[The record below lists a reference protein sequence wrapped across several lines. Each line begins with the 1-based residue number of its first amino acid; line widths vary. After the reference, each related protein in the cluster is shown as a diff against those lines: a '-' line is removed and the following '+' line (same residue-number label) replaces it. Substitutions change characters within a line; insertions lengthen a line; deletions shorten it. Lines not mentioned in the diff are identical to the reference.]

1 MSKVLLLY
9 VESIS
14 FILFY
19 LKINFRTKSFLSFFT
34 SNMHS
39 FSTTS
44 RRKNLIHFGVYIH
57 TNPKKFEKK
66 VAKIGRIITLLYFCC
81 VMKKRQK
88 TKKTTLTH
96 NRVLHININSCSLT
110 IKGRPLCFQPEIW
123 NTSRIFEKQKRK
135 NLFIGLNAVG
145 KKGGNGANDYWT
157 LVCKNH

>member
-19 LKINFRTKSFLSFFT
+19 LKINFRTESFLSFFT

-57 TNPKKFEKK
+57 TNPKNSRKRSQRSEKSSLI
-66 VAKIGRIITLLYFCC
+66 VFLL
-81 VMKKRQK
+81 RNEETAEDQ
-88 TKKTTLTH
+88 KTTLTH
-96 NRVLHININSCSLT
+96 NRVLHININSGSLT